1 MIPPI
6 FGGSVPGL
14 TDKIVEWN
22 GTFPPTIEKGVAFH
36 DPIEKRGVR
45 NRNAL
50 AKGTLKRGILCTAD
64 IFVRH

>member
-1 MIPPI
+1 MIPLI

-36 DPIEKRGVR
+36 DPIEKRGFET
-45 NRNAL
+45 
-50 AKGTLKRGILCTAD
+50 GTPLQR
-64 IFVRH
+64 VP

>member
-1 MIPPI
+1 MIPLI

-36 DPIEKRGVR
+36 DPIEKGV
-45 NRNAL
+45 
-50 AKGTLKRGILCTAD
+50 LKRNTLYKGALKWGVLCTAD